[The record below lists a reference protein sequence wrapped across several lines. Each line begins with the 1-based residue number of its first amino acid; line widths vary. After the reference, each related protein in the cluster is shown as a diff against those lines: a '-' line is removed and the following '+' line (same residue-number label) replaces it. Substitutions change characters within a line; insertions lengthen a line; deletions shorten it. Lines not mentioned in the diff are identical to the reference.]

1 MIIMEEEIIT
11 DVGCQRAT
19 GLYRDVAAGN
29 KDILV
34 LALIEKH
41 REATTHDENCFT
53 QDPRPE

>member
-1 MIIMEEEIIT
+1 MEEEIIT